1 MIRAFGKS
9 DASPSGSLS
18 QLKLCADSFG
28 GGRGKSLNSSDPSSS
43 CFFGDQVQHSSGF
56 VPRPGTARILLL
68 VRVMIRMRGPHGEQL
83 TPLQHLED
91 HEVSSNLVPMLDRSE
106 SASLLFPQA
115 QETLSDLLV

>member
-18 QLKLCADSFG
+18 QLKLGADSFG
-28 GGRGKSLNSSDPSSS
+28 GRDKSSNSSDPSSS

-68 VRVMIRMRGPHGEQL
+68 VRVMIRMRDPHGERL
-83 TPLQHLED
+83 TPPQHLED
-91 HEVSSNLVPMLDRSE
+91 HEVSSTLVPMPDRSE
-106 SASLLFPQA
+106 SASLPFPQA